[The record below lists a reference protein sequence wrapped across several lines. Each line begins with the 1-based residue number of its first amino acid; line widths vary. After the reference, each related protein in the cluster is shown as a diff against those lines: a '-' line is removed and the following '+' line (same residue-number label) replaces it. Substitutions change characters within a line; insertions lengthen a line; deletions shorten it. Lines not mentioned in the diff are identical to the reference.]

1 MVPGQRPK
9 NQDQR
14 PKPYAVAAIIL
25 AAGRS
30 SRMGAFKPLL
40 PFGSKTIVDTSID
53 AMRGAGIETI
63 IVVIGSDEHAQALQR
78 HLANSNVVF
87 AVNPNAQS
95 EMDASIAVGVRAVPP
110 GVKAVVIN
118 PVDNAAV
125 PSEVISS
132 LILEWLAGAKLL
144 KPVNAE
150 RGGHPVLVDLHFRNE
165 LLHLDPQLGLKG
177 LFEAHKP
184 GVKRVFVESNYIAR
198 DMDTWDDYRALHED
212 VFGEPAP
219 EKGQ

>member
-1 MVPGQRPK
+1 MVPGQRPEPH
-9 NQDQR
+9 D
-14 PKPYAVAAIIL
+14 VAAIIL

-40 PFGSKTIVDTSID
+40 PFGSKTVVDSCID

-78 HLANSNVVF
+78 HLANSKVVF
-87 AVNPNAQS
+87 AVNPDAQS
-95 EMDASIAVGVRAVPP
+95 EMDASIAGGVRAVQA

-118 PVDNAAV
+118 PVDHAAV

-132 LILEWLAGAKLL
+132 LIGEWRDGAMLV
-144 KPVNAE
+144 KPVTAE
-150 RGGHPVLVDLHFRNE
+150 RGGHPVLVDLRFRSQ
-165 LLHLDPQLGLKG
+165 LLNLDPRSGLKG
-177 LFEAHKP
+177 LFDGHKTE
-184 GVKRVFVESNYIAR
+184 VKRVFVESKYIAR

-212 VFGEPAP
+212 LFGKPAP
-219 EKGQ
+219 EQRD